1 MKTVYWSDSSP
12 LGWSTLFNSPISL
25 VSHKQNSPEKRL
37 SSNKSLKK
45 VISEAK
51 NIDRYCIVSRKK
63 NKSQS
68 ISYWMKKTYRSG
80 MVATNGD
87 WWFTIIFMISHHYQ
101 LSMKITR
108 LIRPWNKNYIY
119 FRPEDGAANASGRK
133 WQGSFR
139 IIHLPLLFKTFTLLK
154 IAVISQIDPDDNISI
169 NILMFWAGWGSQC
182 NNSTVA
188 LTKHPIHYFG
198 LKKKISL

>member
-1 MKTVYWSDSSP
+1 MTYHDIPWHIMTWLLAERDSRQ
-12 LGWSTLFNSPISL
+12 NMPIAYL
-25 VSHKQNSPEKRL
+25 
-37 SSNKSLKK
+37 
-45 VISEAK
+45 
-51 NIDRYCIVSRKK
+51 Y
-63 NKSQS
+63 
-68 ISYWMKKTYRSG
+68 
-80 MVATNGD
+80 VATNGD

-119 FRPEDGAANASGRK
+119 FRPEDGAASASGRK

-198 LKKKISL
+198 LKIKISL